1 MREFRF
7 NFFGAWFR
15 QLFSSVIYK
24 NARMYKLT
32 LAERDLYLVH
42 IDTIMDQKRRMLL
55 EKQKALQQTAKEN
68 EYLEMVR
75 NDYKKYYDYIAKQKE
90 DQIRAMN
97 YLNEYIKEIMVK
109 GKLTDADLENA
120 KMEQDELIQEMEQI
134 KRTLD
139 EIVTTETKDATGDN
153 MEFSNPRL

>member
-1 MREFRF
+1 
-7 NFFGAWFR
+7 
-15 QLFSSVIYK
+15 
-24 NARMYKLT
+24 MYKLT

-42 IDTIMDQKRRMLL
+42 IDTLVDEKRRMLL
-55 EKQKALQQTAKEN
+55 EKQKALQETAKEN

-97 YLNEYIKEIMVK
+97 YLNEYIKEIIVN

-120 KMEQDELIQEMEQI
+120 KMEQGELIQEMGQI

-139 EIVTTETKDATGDN
+139 EIVELQTEESD
-153 MEFSNPRL
+153 EFMSN